1 MESNLCLSGAGCM
14 STLMGATWVS
24 ECELIMNKLGIQLAL
39 RFLWYSK
46 TTMWWKCLVL
56 ALQAHPTTSNR
67 NRPEELQQKQEAA
80 QSNNMQDTVIAPSK
94 SSSTKRQSVKQ
105 ENLNLNCLSR
115 NRDKNYATDAIP
127 WSSLP
132 ANLLKPG
139 RVITFCQCYLL
150 IFLQLKILL

>member
-1 MESNLCLSGAGCM
+1 MLSGAGCM
-14 STLMGATWVS
+14 STLIGSTWVS
-24 ECELIMNKLGIQLAL
+24 ECELIMNRQGIQLAL
-39 RFLWYSK
+39 LFLWYSK
-46 TTMWWKCLVL
+46 TTMWWKCLIL

-67 NRPEELQQKQEAA
+67 NRTEELQPKQEAT
-80 QSNNMQDTVIAPSK
+80 QSNDIQDTAIAPSK

-105 ENLNLNCLSR
+105 ENLNLNSLSR
-115 NRDKNYATDAIP
+115 NKDKNYATDAIP

-139 RVITFCQCYLL
+139 KVITFCQCNLL